1 MGNTQSAAPES
12 ERPDAIDRRA
22 RRTREVEA
30 RVTKHRPGHLYS
42 HSIGIYPEPEG
53 ASGGASSKGDET
65 GDPRPY
71 AIVAA
76 SSFGR
81 YGSSDVSLRNHSDQE
96 SQAGSDTTLID
107 TGSERSDSI
116 HILQNNEV
124 ITSPDLEV
132 KSASP
137 SHPGTHTTPR
147 PCHTEMARTPRAPSK
162 YELPGA
168 AMLSSHR
175 ASLILNEDA
184 LMSLSE
190 SPPQMKSVR
199 AQEEEKGKPQ
209 GHTKIASLPSYLKI
223 PTAIPRAHTS
233 AKIKL
238 STGTSLLDVSDMS
251 SSSRVHTDAPSKE
264 GSPKRL
270 TRTQTAPLLL
280 SPMTIETN
288 TVEQDQAHDMLTVEE
303 PLPFTEEK
311 PLTPVH
317 LVWRG
322 RGRHVYVTGT
332 FADEWQSKIA
342 LRQLRPGTPFLC
354 TLYLPPGTH
363 RLKFVVDNRW
373 RISPDLNTA
382 TDGDGTLVNYV
393 EIPNLLEQT
402 NEAELPGPIERDEA
416 WAKAMADIKATQKEG
431 GEWEIIGDEFPGT
444 TETAWTRELPACVEV
459 AQEAEERLLD
469 SDISAEHSSLLP
481 NPPQLPRQLEKVILN
496 AAVTS
501 DQVQLNAAAALVDD
515 NSVLPAPNH
524 AVLNHLATGSIKNGV
539 LAMGMV
545 TRYKNKYVTTV
556 LYRPVQ
562 T

>member
-1 MGNTQSAAPES
+1 MGNTQSTVPEAQ
-12 ERPDAIDRRA
+12 RPDAIDRRT
-22 RRTREVEA
+22 RRSREVEA
-30 RVTKHRPGHLYS
+30 KVTKHRPGHLYS
-42 HSIGIYPEPEG
+42 HTIGLYPEQE
-53 ASGGASSKGDET
+53 STSSTGSKSDEA
-65 GDPRPY
+65 GEPRPY

-81 YGSSDVSLRNHSDQE
+81 YGSSDMSLRNHSDQE
-96 SQAGSDTTLID
+96 SQTGSDTTMID

-116 HILQNNEV
+116 QILQNSEALTNSDV
-124 ITSPDLEV
+124 DLRLSSTSLP
-132 KSASP
+132 A
-137 SHPGTHTTPR
+137 THTTPR
-147 PCHTEMARTPRAPSK
+147 PERTEMARTPRAPSK
-162 YELPGA
+162 HELPGA

-184 LMSLSE
+184 LMGLSD
-190 SPPQMKSVR
+190 SPSQIKSADVHEDGEEQPQR
-199 AQEEEKGKPQ
+199 Y
-209 GHTKIASLPSYLKI
+209 TKIASLPSYLKI
-223 PTAIPRAHTS
+223 PTTIPRSHTS

-238 STGTSLLDVSDMS
+238 ATGSSLLDVTNMS
-251 SSSRVHTDAPSKE
+251 STSQAPPEAPLKDD
-264 GSPKRL
+264 SPKRL
-270 TRTQTAPLLL
+270 IRTQTAPHLL
-280 SPMTIETN
+280 SPMPIEPHAPKHG
-288 TVEQDQAHDMLTVEE
+288 QAHDMMTVHE
-303 PLPFTEEK
+303 PRPLTEEK

-322 RGRHVYVTGT
+322 RGRNVYVTGT

-393 EIPNLLEQT
+393 EIPNLLEQSG
-402 NEAELPGPIERDEA
+402 EAELPGPVERDEA

-431 GEWEIIGDEFPGT
+431 GEWEIMGDEFTGT
-444 TETAWTRELPACVEV
+444 TETAWTREVPPCVEV

-469 SDISAEHSSLLP
+469 SDISVDHSSLLP

-501 DQVQLNAAAALVDD
+501 DQVQLNATAALVDD

-524 AVLNHLATGSIKNGV
+524 AVLNHLATGAIKNGV

>member
-1 MGNTQSAAPES
+1 MGNTQSSVPQAQ
-12 ERPDAIDRRA
+12 IQRRA

-30 RVTKHRPGHLYS
+30 KVTKHRPGHLYS
-42 HSIGIYPEPEG
+42 HSISLSSDPEG
-53 ASGGASSKGDET
+53 ASGSAGPKSEELVE
-65 GDPRPY
+65 PRPY

-81 YGSSDVSLRNHSDQE
+81 YGNSDMSLRNHSDQE
-96 SQAGSDTTLID
+96 SQTGSDTTLID
-107 TGSERSDSI
+107 TSSDRSDSI
-116 HILQNNEV
+116 QILKNNEALTNSDV
-124 ITSPDLEV
+124 ELKAASTSL
-132 KSASP
+132 
-137 SHPGTHTTPR
+137 PGTHTTPR
-147 PCHTEMARTPRAPSK
+147 MEHAELLRTPRALSK
-162 YELPGA
+162 QELPGA

-184 LMSLSE
+184 LMNLSE
-190 SPPQMKSVR
+190 SPTQAKLEDEL
-199 AQEEEKGKPQ
+199 EEEEGQAKRHNKL
-209 GHTKIASLPSYLKI
+209 ASLPSYLKI
-223 PTAIPRAHTS
+223 PTTIPRSHTS

-238 STGTSLLDVSDMS
+238 ATGSSLLDVSDMQS
-251 SSSRVHTDAPSKE
+251 TNQTHTELPGTE
-264 GSPKRL
+264 ETPKRL
-270 TRTQTAPLLL
+270 TRTQTAPHLLA
-280 SPMTIETN
+280 PMPMEVQAT
-288 TVEQDQAHDMLTVEE
+288 EQDQAHDMTTVHE
-303 PLPFTEEK
+303 PWPLTEEK

-322 RGRHVYVTGT
+322 RGRNVYVTGT

-416 WAKAMADIKATQKEG
+416 WAKAMADIKAAQKAG
-431 GEWEIIGDEFPGT
+431 GEWDIMGDEFTST
-444 TETAWTRELPACVEV
+444 TETAWTRELPPCVEV

-469 SDISAEHSSLLP
+469 SDIAAEHSSLLP

-501 DQVQLNAAAALVDD
+501 DQVQINTAAALVDD

-524 AVLNHLATGSIKNGV
+524 AVLNHLATGAIKNGV